1 MEHENEIPQFLNSVI
16 SVGRWKSLLYDFII
30 FEDLNII
37 LFTPVIVTYVLPS
50 TKRTEMS
57 KLS

>member
-30 FEDLNII
+30 FEDLIII